1 MVTWTFDLLALL
13 VGIVIGAAIGML
25 SFLLIEMRDGGSWS
39 NGFSDGFD
47 LKCNL
52 RDLKDILK
60 KAKEDWK

>member
-1 MVTWTFDLLALL
+1 MVTWTFDLITLF
-13 VGIVIGAAIGML
+13 VGIVVGIIIGAL
-25 SFLLIEMRDGGSWS
+25 VVLLTEMRDGGSWS

-52 RDLKDILK
+52 RDLKEILQ

>member
-13 VGIVIGAAIGML
+13 IGIVIGAAIGAL
-25 SFLLIEMRDGGSWS
+25 AFALIEMRDGGSWS
-39 NGFSDGFD
+39 NGFNDGFD

-52 RDLKDILK
+52 RDLKEILQ

>member
-13 VGIVIGAAIGML
+13 IGIVIGAAIGML

-39 NGFSDGFD
+39 KGFSDGFD

-52 RDLKDILK
+52 RDLKQILQ
-60 KAKEDWK
+60 KANEDWK

>member
-25 SFLLIEMRDGGSWS
+25 SFLLIEMRDGGSGS